1 MDIIDDIKKT
11 ISENP
16 IILFMKGS
24 PEMPQCGF
32 SMQTSQ
38 ALKASNADFAYVDV
52 LANPDVRQNLPKVSN
67 WPTFPQV
74 FVNGELIGGCDI
86 VLDLYQKGELQ
97 KIVDQANVGGP
108 PSAR

>member
-1 MDIIDDIKKT
+1 MDIIDEIKQQ
-11 ISENP
+11 INANN
-16 IILFMKGS
+16 IILFMKGT

-38 ALKASNADFAYVDV
+38 ALQACNAQFAHVDV
-52 LANPDVRQNLPKVSN
+52 LANPEIRENLPKVSN

-74 FVNGELIGGCDI
+74 FVKGELVGGCDI

-97 KIVDQANVGGP
+97 KIIEAA
-108 PSAR
+108 SA

>member
-1 MDIIDDIKKT
+1 MDIIEDIKKS
-11 ISENP
+11 ISENR

-24 PEMPQCGF
+24 PDMPQCGF
-32 SMQTSQ
+32 SMQASQ
-38 ALKASNADFAYVDV
+38 ALQACNAEFAYVDV

-86 VLDLYQKGELQ
+86 VLDLYQRGELQ
-97 KIVDQANVGGP
+97 KIVDEAQG
-108 PSAR
+108 

>member
-1 MDIIDDIKKT
+1 MDIIDEIKQQ
-11 ISENP
+11 IQDND

-38 ALKASNADFAYVDV
+38 ALQACQAEFAYVDV
-52 LANPDVRQNLPKVSN
+52 LANPEVRQNLPKVSN

-74 FVNGELIGGCDI
+74 FVKGELIGGCDI
-86 VLDLYQKGELQ
+86 VLDLFQQGELQ
-97 KIVDQANVGGP
+97 KIVDEASSQD
-108 PSAR
+108 

>member
-1 MDIIDDIKKT
+1 VDTIDNIKQT
-11 ISENP
+11 INDNR
-16 IILFMKGS
+16 IVLFMKGS

-38 ALKASNADFAYVDV
+38 ALKACNADFAYVDV

-74 FVNGELIGGCDI
+74 FINGELIGGCDI
-86 VLDLYQKGELQ
+86 VLELFQNGELQ
-97 KIVDQANVGGP
+97 KLVQNTGKE
-108 PSAR
+108 